1 MAIGWLAGHGVT
13 GKMFME
19 GGARKYSNLLER
31 SEHYIYM
38 VAGYI
43 LVIAAAGLLVTA
55 VVEMANTILE
65 GEYTAAI
72 IHLLDR
78 VLLSLMLAEI
88 IYTVGRIVQTQQLEI
103 EPFLIVGII
112 AAIRRLLIITA
123 EGASHVDIADP
134 RFLGTLAELGLLAAI
149 ILMLAW
155 AMRLLRNSTVDA
167 PGDASSTTGD

>member
-1 MAIGWLAGHGVT
+1 
-13 GKMFME
+13 ME
-19 GGARKYSNLLER
+19 RETRQYGNLLER
-31 SEHYIYM
+31 SEHYIYL

-55 VVEMANTILE
+55 VIEMAITIMA

-88 IYTVGRIVQTQQLEI
+88 IYTVGRVVQTQQLET
-103 EPFLIVGII
+103 EPFLVVGII

-155 AMRLLRNSTVDA
+155 AMRLLRNSTDNA
-167 PGDASSTTGD
+167 PGDTPSITGNSSSIP

>member
-1 MAIGWLAGHGVT
+1 MKRETHQYG
-13 GKMFME
+13 
-19 GGARKYSNLLER
+19 NLLER
-31 SEHYIYM
+31 SEHYIYL

-55 VVEMANTILE
+55 VIEMAITIMA

-88 IYTVGRIVQTQQLEI
+88 IYTVGRIVQTQQLET
-103 EPFLIVGII
+103 EPFLVVGII

-155 AMRLLRNSTVDA
+155 AMRLLRNSTDNA
-167 PGDASSTTGD
+167 PGDTPSIEGNSRSIP

>member
-1 MAIGWLAGHGVT
+1 
-13 GKMFME
+13 ME

-31 SEHYIYM
+31 SEHYIYL